1 MKTFTTL
8 LLILFIA
15 AVTITTTH
23 VSYSFFY
30 QRTENVDDHDS
41 SYDRDPSL
49 VPCEFLP
56 SSLDPSIAKKLV
68 FPPRRTSFRPCT
80 EIALEL
86 LNQKP
91 PLITAPAN
99 FPEELR
105 PSYTLNGTIPITYEY
120 HYDAYYGAKPPVA
133 FWTIDQVNLFRNR
146 TYERV
151 IFGTYPEGGFIFYT
165 VLDKWGPEFVWGT
178 EGIVIGS
185 ASPWLESMLLEYG
198 ARHITTIEYGIITSQ
213 HPQIATIVPPKVYEK
228 IVAGEWKQVDWIFTY
243 SSIEHSGLG
252 RYGDPLDPFGDL
264 LVMQLAQCMIKP
276 GGLLFLGFPV
286 GHDTVV
292 FNAHR
297 IYGPKRLELVFDGWN
312 LLDMV
317 AVSEIIL
324 SEGPVGVY
332 TNQPLLVLQNQRGCS

>member
-15 AVTITTTH
+15 AVTITTSY
-23 VSYSFFY
+23 VSFSFY
-30 QRTENVDDHDS
+30 PNIQNVG
-41 SYDRDPSL
+41 DPSL
-49 VPCEFLP
+49 VQCEFLP
-56 SSLDPSIAKKLV
+56 SSLNSSIAKKLI

-91 PLITAPAN
+91 PLVKAPAN

-105 PSYTLNGTIPITYEY
+105 SGYTLDGAIPVTY
-120 HYDAYYGAKPPVA
+120 AYYSDVYNGAKPPVY
-133 FWTIDQVNLFRNR
+133 FWTIDQVNLYRNH
-146 TYERV
+146 TYNRLK
-151 IFGTYPEGGFIFYT
+151 FGTYFASVFFYPI
-165 VLDKWGPEFVWGT
+165 LDKWASEFVWGT
-178 EGIVIGS
+178 EGAVIGS

-198 ARHITTIEYGIITSQ
+198 ARHITTMEYGMITSQ
-213 HPQIATIVPPKVYEK
+213 HPQMATIVPAKVYEK
-228 IVAGEWKQVDWIFTY
+228 IIAGKWKQVDWIFTY

-264 LVMQLAQCMIKP
+264 LVLQLMQCMLKP
-276 GGLLFLGFPV
+276 GGLLFVGFPV

-297 IYGPKRLELVFDGWN
+297 IYGPKRLKLVFDGWN
-312 LLDMV
+312 VLDMV
-317 AVSEIIL
+317 ADSEIIL